1 MSAYLLDIE
10 EQIILFDVDIQ
21 ITKNSGL
28 CLPSGPR
35 VLHPICRQAK
45 AMRVEQLE
53 VFGCFSTKDRAEC

>member
-21 ITKNSGL
+21 ITKHSGL

-45 AMRVEQLE
+45 AMRVEQL
-53 VFGCFSTKDRAEC
+53 